1 MSQFDPARGLP
12 AQFVDLWSSTAT
24 ATVTTLSSS
33 GAPQTTATWFL
44 VDEGWSRTRLRTL
57 CLVG

>member
-1 MSQFDPARGLP
+1 MSEFDPALGLP
-12 AQFVDLWSSTAT
+12 PEFVDLWSSTTT

-44 VDEGWSRTRLRTL
+44 VEAGTFTCFADTPS
-57 CLVG
+57 